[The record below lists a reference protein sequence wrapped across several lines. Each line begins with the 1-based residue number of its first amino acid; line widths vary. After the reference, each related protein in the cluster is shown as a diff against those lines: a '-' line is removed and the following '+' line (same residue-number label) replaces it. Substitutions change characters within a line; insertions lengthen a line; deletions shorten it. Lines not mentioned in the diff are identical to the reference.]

1 MQKCLEI
8 ACFNME
14 SARLAQSAGADRIEL
29 CENYVEGGLTP
40 AEEMIREIRRDVNVP
55 VHVIIRPRGGSFY
68 YSELEKYEMKNSILL
83 CKQHNMH
90 GIVMGCL
97 LPDNTVDIKACKE
110 FIELASPMKITFH
123 RAIDLCSDIKTE
135 IQKLIDLGIER
146 VLTSGGKE
154 TAQAGKEML
163 RNLQSD
169 FGDKIIILPGG
180 GIRSSNL
187 QELAT
192 ISKCNEYHSAA
203 LLKNAQFC
211 DEQEIKTMKLIINS
225 L

>member
-1 MQKCLEI
+1 MPKCLEI
-8 ACFNME
+8 ACFNLE
-14 SARLAQSAGADRIEL
+14 SARLAQSSGADRIEL
-29 CENYVEGGLTP
+29 CENYAEGGVTP
-40 AEEMIREIRRDVNVP
+40 EEEMIREIRKYVSVP

-83 CKQHNMH
+83 CKQHNIH

-97 LPDNTVDIKACKE
+97 LHDNTVDVKACKE
-110 FIELASPMKITFH
+110 FIELAGPMKVTFH
-123 RAIDLCSDIKTE
+123 RAIDVCYDIKTE
-135 IQKLIDLGIER
+135 IKKLIDLGIER

-154 TAQAGKEML
+154 TAQDGREML
-163 RNLQSD
+163 SELQSN

-187 QELAT
+187 EELVA

-203 LLKNAQFC
+203 ILKNAQLC
-211 DEQEIKTMKLIINS
+211 DEQEIKTMKRILNS

>member
-1 MQKCLEI
+1 MPKCLEI
-8 ACFNME
+8 ACFNLE
-14 SARLAQSAGADRIEL
+14 SALLAQSAGADRIEL
-29 CENYVEGGLTP
+29 CENYAEGGLTP
-40 AEEMIREIRRDVNVP
+40 AEEMIRQIRNDVSVP
-55 VHVIIRPRGGSFY
+55 VHAIIRPRGGSFY
-68 YSELEKYEMKNSILL
+68 YSEIEKYEMKNSILL

-110 FIELASPMKITFH
+110 FIELARPMKITFH
-123 RAIDLCSDIKTE
+123 RAIDLCYDIKTQ

-154 TAQAGKEML
+154 TAYAGKDL
-163 RNLQSD
+163 LSDLQSK
-169 FGDKIIILPGG
+169 FGDRISILPGG

-187 QELAT
+187 EELAT
-192 ISKCNEYHSAA
+192 ITKCDEYHSAA
-203 LLKNAQFC
+203 ILKNAHVC
-211 DEQEIKTMKLIINS
+211 DEQEVKTMKRILNS